1 MELNQFFELYRSEF
15 LPAYSDL
22 VSFLVKKPKQ
32 VLTEIENTFSH
43 ISQHCNPSLDATIR
57 DENLIKAY
65 DHIVRATIDC
75 YKLLWVK
82 MKEELDNIYFDDKK
96 RVFALNMK
104 EDQFVR
110 KYQEFRKKAQDAR
123 NFEINNIGSNPI
135 ESIKRYKETIAIGY
149 NLLESVD
156 RDKLR
161 KLNIFKTII
170 TTKECIITIILGMI
184 SAFIFGI
191 II

>member
-1 MELNQFFELYRSEF
+1 MEPNQFFELYRSEF

-43 ISQHCNPSLDATIR
+43 ISQHFNPSLDATTR
-57 DENLIKAY
+57 EENLTKAY

-82 MKEELDNIYFDDKK
+82 MKEELDAIYFDDKK

-104 EDQFVR
+104 EDEFVR
-110 KYQEFRKKAQDAR
+110 KYQEFRNKAKDAR
-123 NFEINNIGSNPI
+123 NFEINNIGSKPI
-135 ESIKRYKETIAIGY
+135 EAIQRYKETIAIGY
-149 NLLESVD
+149 KLLESVD
-156 RDKLR
+156 VDKLR
-161 KLNIFKTII
+161 KLSFFKTII
-170 TTKECIITIILGMI
+170 TTKECIITIILGIM
-184 SAFIFGI
+184 SGFILGI
-191 II
+191 LI